1 MKLTRLNPGVY
12 SWHSKWAKN
21 DIGAMQGKIVEL
33 LRLLDSPNLSPTFH
47 FCAVDKVHLA
57 QQASKPALHVQ
68 SPLNIEIN
76 RIQSIINEVKGKKIG
91 PMFAADFLDLD
102 CLQEIVTDARK
113 QLRSKASQRITV
125 LGQTG
130 VGKSTTLNTLLS
142 CTMMSEDD
150 YCRIYAQAVGQ
161 ASKFYRTRYFCSEG
175 ADIGTVRR
183 GGFLELLFSQT

>member
-1 MKLTRLNPGVY
+1 M
-12 SWHSKWAKN
+12 
-21 DIGAMQGKIVEL
+21 
-33 LRLLDSPNLSPTFH
+33 
-47 FCAVDKVHLA
+47 
-57 QQASKPALHVQ
+57 
-68 SPLNIEIN
+68 
-76 RIQSIINEVKGKKIG
+76 KGKKIG